1 MKIRMLKPF
10 NALKAGQVLE
20 QTDGVAE
27 LWIHRGRAERMVP
40 EQVIEVATVP
50 KRRGRPRKQ
59 REVLA

>member
-1 MKIRMLKPF
+1 VKIKMLKPF

-27 LWIHRGRAERMVP
+27 MWIHCGRAERMVP
-40 EQVIEVATVP
+40 ENTLDVEVIP
-50 KRRGRPRKQ
+50 KRRGRPRKH